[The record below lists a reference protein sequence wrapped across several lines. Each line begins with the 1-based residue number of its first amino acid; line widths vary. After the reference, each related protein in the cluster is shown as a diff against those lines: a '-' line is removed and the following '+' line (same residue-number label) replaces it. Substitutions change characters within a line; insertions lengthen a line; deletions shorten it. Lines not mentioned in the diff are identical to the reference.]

1 MSDNPNERQSKP
13 GVGNPENGFLDDQE
27 VRGRAAGAATGAV
40 AGAVVAGPV
49 GAVAGGLVGQAVG
62 ALMGAEAGSEAGH
75 VEVVTSPGEEAAAL
89 SSVKEV
95 PEGEQQKTS

>member
-1 MSDNPNERQSKP
+1 MSVNPNGSQSKTL
-13 GVGNPENGFLDDQE
+13 NPDGGFLDDQE

-49 GAVAGGLVGQAVG
+49 GAVAGGLVGQSVG

-75 VEVVTSPGEEAAAL
+75 VEVVRNPGEEAAAL
-89 SSVKEV
+89 LGVKEV
-95 PEGEQQKTS
+95 PEADQQKTS